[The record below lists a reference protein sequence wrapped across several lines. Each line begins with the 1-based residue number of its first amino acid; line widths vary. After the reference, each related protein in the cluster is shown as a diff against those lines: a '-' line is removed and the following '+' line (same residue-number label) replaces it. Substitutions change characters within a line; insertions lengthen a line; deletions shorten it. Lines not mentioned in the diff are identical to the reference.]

1 MKVGIVRPGG
11 IATPGYDHAAG
22 SSQSR
27 RDCPFLVVVT
37 TIVCCC
43 HNFFVVVV
51 TAIVIVIVTTT
62 ITKINVPGRLQQ
74 AWVAGFQLTLLDVFV
89 RK

>member
-1 MKVGIVRPGG
+1 MTMRLAAVRAGEIVLFLLL
-11 IATPGYDHAAG
+11 
-22 SSQSR
+22 SQLL
-27 RDCPFLVVVT
+27 FVVVT

-43 HNFFVVVV
+43 QKIFVVVV

-62 ITKINVPGRLQQ
+62 LTKINAPGRLQQ

>member
-37 TIVCCC
+37 TIVCRC
-43 HNFFVVVV
+43 HKFFVVVV

>member
-1 MKVGIVRPGG
+1 MQNFEIFLEQVKESGVKVGIVRPGG

-51 TAIVIVIVTTT
+51 RAIVIVIVS
-62 ITKINVPGRLQQ
+62 TK
-74 AWVAGFQLTLLDVFV
+74 
-89 RK
+89 

>member
-27 RDCPFLVVVT
+27 RDCPCLVVVT
-37 TIVCCC
+37 TTVCCC
-43 HNFFVVVV
+43 HKIFVVVV

-62 ITKINVPGRLQQ
+62 LTKINVSGRLRQ
-74 AWVAGFQLTLLDVFV
+74 AWVAGFHLTLLDVFV

>member
-1 MKVGIVRPGG
+1 MTMRLAVVRAGEIVL
-11 IATPGYDHAAG
+11 
-22 SSQSR
+22 
-27 RDCPFLVVVT
+27 FLLLSPLLFVVVT
-37 TIVCCC
+37 I
-43 HNFFVVVV
+43 FFVVVV

>member
-43 HNFFVVVV
+43 HKFFVVAVK
-51 TAIVIVIVTTT
+51 AIVIVIVTTT
-62 ITKINVPGRLQQ
+62 LTKINAPGRLQQ

>member
-1 MKVGIVRPGG
+1 MRLAAVRAGEIVLFLLL
-11 IATPGYDHAAG
+11 
-22 SSQSR
+22 SQLL
-27 RDCPFLVVVT
+27 F
-37 TIVCCC
+37 
-43 HNFFVVVV
+43 VVV

>member
-27 RDCPFLVVVT
+27 RDCPFLAVVT

-43 HNFFVVVV
+43 HKFFVVVV

>member
-1 MKVGIVRPGG
+1 M
-11 IATPGYDHAAG
+11 
-22 SSQSR
+22 S
-27 RDCPFLVVVT
+27 FLVVVT

-43 HNFFVVVV
+43 HKFFVVVV
-51 TAIVIVIVTTT
+51 TAIVIVIVIVTTT
-62 ITKINVPGRLQQ
+62 ITKTNVPGRLQQ